1 MNNSTIK
8 HVAIAFLVLICLIST
23 ACAKDLS
30 IKRTECIEDIFH
42 SQVVRIDNINQRLF
56 LANKDMTPDFLS
68 SKLNKIKSCLKD
80 SGWSNDWAISVFTE
94 AKYAGYKDEKN
105 IIPLHKNN
113 EWAKAYK
120 LEYLN
125 SSETI
130 ILAPAFDPKEIK
142 P

>member
-1 MNNSTIK
+1 MNNSITR
-8 HVAIAFLVLICLIST
+8 LIVINILSLCCLIST

-30 IKRTECIEDIFH
+30 IKKTECLQDVLNSEI
-42 SQVVRIDNINQRLF
+42 VRIDNKNQRLF
-56 LANKDMTPDFLS
+56 VINKNMTPEFLG
-68 SKLNKIKSCLKD
+68 SKLKNIKLCLKD
-80 SGWSNDWAISVFTE
+80 SEWDDDWAISIFSE
-94 AKYAGYKDEKN
+94 EKYAGYKDEQN

-125 SSETI
+125 SNGII
-130 ILAPAFDPKEIK
+130 ILTPALDPKEIK